1 MPARITISTAALLLA
16 AALTACGG
24 SDSGD
29 SKADEKPKNSSAPAA
44 SKKATEVDCTAEDID
59 QKTWNTHCSGEIDG
73 AASAGP
79 EEPLALGK
87 PAGTVGDQG
96 AGVLEITPTTVVYTK
111 AGGGGTSQKGTFVF
125 VTVKARATT
134 GAAAEVPAPIT
145 GNGWQWIAPGG
156 EAIGWGS
163 GDSVSVQTESFDS
176 TGPVQPGSF
185 QWRSTVFDL
194 TPAQAKGGTLQYLDG
209 DGAAYR
215 WKIPGADTGPQIAE
229 VKKQLAG

>member
-1 MPARITISTAALLLA
+1 MPTRITISTAALLLA

-24 SDSGD
+24 SED
-29 SKADEKPKNSSAPAA
+29 SKADEQPKSSAAPAA
-44 SKKATEVDCTAEDID
+44 SKKATKVDCTAEDID
-59 QKTWNTHCSGEIDG
+59 QKTWNTHCSDETDS

-87 PAGTVGDQG
+87 PAETIGDQG
-96 AGVLEITPTTVVYTK
+96 IGVLEITPTTVVYTK
-111 AGGGGTSQKGTFVF
+111 EGGGGTSQNGTLAL

-145 GNGWQWIAPGG
+145 GNGWQWIAPDG
-156 EAIGWGS
+156 EAVGWGS
-163 GDSVSVQTESFDS
+163 GDSVSVQTDSFDS
-176 TGPVQPGSF
+176 TGAVQPGSF

-209 DGAAYR
+209 DGTAYR
-215 WKIPGADTGPQIAE
+215 WKIPAADTGPQIAE